1 MSIEN
6 ISISIDP
13 SPLRTFIKSI
23 VKEEADPTLYDN
35 DCILDIVKKHTESR
49 EFECVVSDI
58 VRGDIADL
66 VRDNISYSDLAEEID
81 VSDVASYIR
90 MSRLAAEVDISDI
103 ASEISLDSIASELSI
118 SDIASEIDIEDL
130 ADTIAEQHM
139 TDISETLAVKIDYK
153 KLAAALLDVISE
165 RSKSAPIL

>member
-13 SPLRTFIKSI
+13 SPLRTFIKSLL
-23 VKEEADPTLYDN
+23 KEEATPTLYGN
-35 DCILDIVKKHTESR
+35 DRILDIVKDHTQSR
-49 EFECVVSDI
+49 EFEGVVSDI

-90 MSRLAAEVDISDI
+90 MSRLAAEISTSDIANEISLHDI
-103 ASEISLDSIASELSI
+103 ASEISTA
-118 SDIASEIDIEDL
+118 DIASEIDIEDL
-130 ADTIAEQHM
+130 ADTIVQQHI
-139 TDISETLAVKIDYK
+139 DLESVADKIDYK
-153 KLAAALLDVISE
+153 KLAAALLDVIAE